1 MKSAL
6 IIGGIYVGVY
16 ALAYG
21 ASYGVYALA
30 DKASEKIR
38 EAKIKKHQKEE
49 EERDL
54 QRKAEANGWTIVEC
68 QYDIEE
74 TIEAV

>member
-1 MKSAL
+1 MKGAL
-6 IIGGIYVGVY
+6 IVGGIYVGVY
-16 ALAYG
+16 AAAYG
-21 ASYGVYALA
+21 IAYGVEVLA
-30 DKASEKIR
+30 EKASDKIR

-54 QRKAEANGWTIVEC
+54 QKKAEANGWTIVEC

>member
-1 MKSAL
+1 M
-6 IIGGIYVGVY
+6 
-16 ALAYG
+16 AYMH
-21 ASYGVYALA
+21 LQIRHR
-30 DKASEKIR
+30 KKSEKL
-38 EAKIKKHQKEE
+38 KIKKHQKEE